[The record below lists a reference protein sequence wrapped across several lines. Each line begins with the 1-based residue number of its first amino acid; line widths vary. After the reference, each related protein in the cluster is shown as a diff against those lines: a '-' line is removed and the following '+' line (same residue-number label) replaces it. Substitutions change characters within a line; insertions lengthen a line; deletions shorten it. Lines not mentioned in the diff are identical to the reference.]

1 MNKQNCFKGLFQIQ
15 NYIAYLH
22 NIFDISLFRA
32 FVKETVVFTFLV
44 LRLILVQIFGPRKD
58 KDCCPVFVFLRSIS
72 SAIT

>member
-44 LRLILVQIFGPRKD
+44 L
-58 KDCCPVFVFLRSIS
+58 
-72 SAIT
+72 